1 MTLAQIVEHHGV
13 RFGDR
18 AAVAYED
25 TSLSY
30 GELRERARVAAG
42 GLRAAGISHG
52 DVVGVL
58 LHNSLDFIDLMLGAS
73 YLGAIFMPLNWR
85 LAPPEL
91 AYIVVHAGAK
101 LLVTEAELEE
111 LVATARQDIPHTR
124 VAVPGELTSSPASF
138 EELARDEAGDVLRL
152 MYTSGTTARPK
163 GVVIT
168 NGNLDAKCL
177 AQLVELQFTAEDR
190 ALLAVP
196 LYHVGALDLSFTTI
210 LYAGGY
216 QRVLRR
222 FDATAVLDAIESE
235 ALTTVWLAPAMVN
248 AMMSDASLSDR
259 DLSSMRVIIDGGEKM
274 PLPLIERVLDAF
286 PNAWFADAY
295 GLTET
300 VGGDTFL
307 DKGKERRKLGS
318 VGKPVF
324 NAQVRVVDAEGVPVP
339 AGETGEIVLRGPKVC
354 AGYWR
359 DPEATARAMCDGWFH
374 TGDIGTFDEDGYLYI
389 VDRLKDIIISG
400 GENIASLE
408 VERVLYEHPTVLE
421 AAVVGRHDERWGEVP
436 VAYIASRDETVPSED
451 EIIAFCRA
459 RLARYKVPRNVRIV
473 PALPRN
479 PSGKVLKRELRDRE
493 VKAEKGAKSR

>member
-1 MTLAQIVEHHGV
+1 MTLARIVEHHGD

-18 AAVAYED
+18 PALAYAE
-25 TSLSY
+25 TNVSY
-30 GELRERARVAAG
+30 GELRERARAAAG
-42 GLRAAGISHG
+42 GLRAAGIGDG
-52 DVVGVL
+52 DVIAVL
-58 LHNSLDFIDLMLGAS
+58 LHNSLDFIELMLGAS

-91 AYIVVHAGAK
+91 AYIVGHSGAK
-101 LLVTEAELEE
+101 LLVTEAELEA
-111 LVATARQDIPHTR
+111 LVDPVRPQMPHTR
-124 VAVPGELTSSPASF
+124 IAVPAELTGASVALD
-138 EELARDEAGDVLRL
+138 EVAHGEAGDVLRL

-177 AQLVELQFTAEDR
+177 AQLVELQLTAEDR
-190 ALLAVP
+190 ALIAGP
-196 LYHVGALDLSFTTI
+196 LYHVGALDLTFTTV

-248 AMMSDASLSDR
+248 AVMSDASLGSR
-259 DLSSMRVIIDGGEKM
+259 ELSSMRVIIDGGEKM

-324 NAQVRVVDAEGVPVP
+324 NVQVRVVDPDGESVP
-339 AGETGEIVLRGPKVC
+339 AGESGEIVLRGPKVC

-359 DPEATARAMCDGWFH
+359 DPEATERAMRDGWFH

-408 VERVLYEHPTVLE
+408 VERVLYEHPTVHE
-421 AAVVGRHDERWGEVP
+421 AAVVGRPDDRWGEVP
-436 VAYIASRDETVPSED
+436 VAYIASRGEAVPSEA
-451 EIIAFCRA
+451 EVIAFCRE
-459 RLARYKVPRNVRIV
+459 RLARYKVPRNVRV
-473 PALPRN
+473 VAELPRN

-493 VKAEKGAKSR
+493 IQAVKGATS